1 MTDSGKSS
9 NKREMTVRT
18 VFWGTPT
25 SAVPYLDLL
34 NEAHKV
40 VAMVTQPDRPR
51 GRGRKI
57 IPSAVKKTARQRD
70 VPVFQPPSLDD
81 AEFHQQIAEVNAE
94 VFVVVAYGQILP
106 RQVIEIPTKAALNV
120 HYSLLPRLRGA
131 APVQRALLEDLTETG
146 ITVQYISEKL
156 DAGDIIVQQSVAIE
170 PDDRTPEL
178 MARLTE
184 PGTQLLAKALHLI
197 ESDSAPR
204 IAQSENEA
212 TYAPPLTK
220 EDGIIDWRQPA
231 RHIVNQ
237 VRACWPW
244 PGAVC
249 YVGQQRLKIAKAR
262 IVSAENHREGSSGS
276 IVEIPDERGLV
287 VRAGQ
292 DTVLIEEVQPAGRR
306 IMSAAAYVRG
316 ARLQIG
322 DRLQ

>member
-40 VAMVTQPDRPR
+40 VAVVTQPDRPR

-106 RQVIEIPTKAALNV
+106 RQVIEMPTKAALNV

-184 PGTQLLAKALHLI
+184 PGTQLLAQALDLI

-204 IAQSENEA
+204 IAQNENEA

-262 IVSAENHREGSSGS
+262 IVSAKNHEEGNSGS

-292 DTVLIEEVQPAGRR
+292 GAVLIEEVQPAGRR